1 MYKIRKLMF
10 CLLLTCGPIHLQIM
24 KDLNNQNSPPYSFSV
39 GGANQN
45 VFERNCMMPLVN
57 DCSKKFKVS
66 QILIVGQENAI
77 RSQMLEGIL
86 KKILGHKSRIYSCGF
101 EPSGVDPQAIRAMA
115 EEQVVIAGHTS
126 DALEEFHSFQF
137 DHIFF
142 FPIEKEEHIRSPTF
156 TLINVYRGPIPVN
169 HIDLYRLDSISEIEA
184 LGLEEILFSKS
195 VSIIEWSE
203 KLFQKNKPDQP
214 ELGIEERI
222 EIRIRIEEAN
232 RRTFEIE
239 VIGQSK
245 RSLCHL
251 F

>member
-1 MYKIRKLMF
+1 MKIITDNHEKTFAFGEKLGQSLKPGDIV
-10 CLLLTCGPIHLQIM
+10 LLFGDLSAGKTALTQ
-24 KDLNNQNSPPYSFSV
+24 
-39 GGANQN
+39 
-45 VFERNCMMPLVN
+45 
-57 DCSKKFKVS
+57 
-66 QILIVGQENAI
+66 
-77 RSQMLEGIL
+77 GICRG
-86 KKILGHKSRIYSCGF
+86 LG
-101 EPSGVDPQAIRAMA
+101 
-115 EEQVVIAGHTS
+115 
-126 DALEEFHSFQF
+126 
-137 DHIFF
+137 
-142 FPIEKEEHIRSPTF
+142 IEKEEHIRSPTF

-169 HIDLYRLDSISEIEA
+169 HIDLYRLDSIPEIEA

-232 RRTFEIE
+232 RRTLDIE